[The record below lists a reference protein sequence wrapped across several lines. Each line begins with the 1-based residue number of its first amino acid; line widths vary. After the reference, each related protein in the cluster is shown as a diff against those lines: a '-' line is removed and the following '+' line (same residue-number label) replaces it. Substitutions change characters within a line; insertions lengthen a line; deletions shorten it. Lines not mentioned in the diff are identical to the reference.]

1 MDIALVPINPYLV
14 SIMKPMLK
22 VLSTFWLTI
31 VLATMPLQALTAAVT
46 VADVDPCE
54 MHSMHGDSTAAD
66 EGCPNCN
73 DHNCDSEGCNHQ
85 GCASFH
91 IQLAKLTQLYTLP
104 VMHPATLAQTTLAD
118 HTSRTT
124 PPLLRPPA

>member
-1 MDIALVPINPYLV
+1 MNIALAPINPYLAL
-14 SIMKPMLK
+14 IMKPMLK
-22 VLSTFWLTI
+22 VLSTFWLSI
-31 VLATMPLQALTAAVT
+31 VLATMPLQALTAAVE

-54 MHSMHGDSTAAD
+54 MHSMHGDSAVAD

-73 DHNCDSEGCNHQ
+73 NHNCDGEGCNYNS
-85 GCASFH
+85 CNSYH
-91 IQLAKLTQLYTLP
+91 IQLAKLNQLCTLP
-104 VMHPATLAQTTLAD
+104 VMQPAAPAQSTVSD